1 MKEGRVRRKEKMVE
15 RSRLD
20 RPETEKSVKTQ
31 APDSHPLF
39 LTPFL
44 PKFGFCSFSSLICGK
59 GD

>member
-31 APDSHPLF
+31 APDP
-39 LTPFL
+39 TPFL
-44 PKFGFCSFSSLICGK
+44 PKFGFCKVSAV
-59 GD
+59 